1 MATSQN
7 PDPRRRP
14 TVGDRSATEAATP
27 PGTDPTPDTSHH
39 TGHHNARGTLPMARH
54 PSTPPTGT
62 PATGDSPAGVSAAD
76 RAVMRARLAAMA
88 APRDSDTPRLAALR
102 AILRDQ
108 ALMAHVTANVEQWP
122 PLSEE
127 QRETLGAL
135 LDRTANRR
143 AARRSRRR
151 AA

>member
-1 MATSQN
+1 
-7 PDPRRRP
+7 
-14 TVGDRSATEAATP
+14 
-27 PGTDPTPDTSHH
+27 
-39 TGHHNARGTLPMARH
+39 MARH
-54 PSTPPTGT
+54 PSTPPTNT
-62 PATGDSPAGVSAAD
+62 TASGDTSAGVSATD
-76 RAVMRARLAAMA
+76 RALMRARLAAMA

-102 AILRDQ
+102 AIRRDE

-135 LDRTANRR
+135 LQRSANRAVSR
-143 AARRSRRR
+143 STRRSRRR